1 MKFQK
6 MFRMQMMLVGLAA
19 AFFFAGT
26 VRAQEITNTEF
37 PDGSNAVPFVQPA
50 SASATVPSTA
60 ELSSSQA
67 MQAAQSIS
75 ASASVQQAGVLQ
87 SKSSQLWIASTFLLC
102 VGAGALYSRTPKRED
117 RDPRKAIRA
126 RSMPLV

>member
-37 PDGSNAVPFVQPA
+37 NDGPNVVSLAQPA
-50 SASATVPSTA
+50 AADQATYALPSSQAIQASESVAAASAAPQQASVTVPSP
-60 ELSSSQA
+60 
-67 MQAAQSIS
+67 S
-75 ASASVQQAGVLQ
+75 AWV
-87 SKSSQLWIASTFLLC
+87 TFLLTLG
-102 VGAGALYSRTPKRED
+102 VGLLALYTLIAADRASRNLGSYVS
-117 RDPRKAIRA
+117 A
-126 RSMPLV
+126 RSA